1 MAKHGL
7 VDPISEDGRPGKT
20 RYAFLCCD
28 EWEDEFEDETET
40 VAVTKQREVTR
51 ELKGLF
57 DALGNP
63 ATVTEMEDYEEDE
76 TVKTGRKLLVR
87 AAGNRYGVRT
97 DQLTLFLMA
106 GQVAHIAEQAARQA
120 ALDARLSALE
130 IGRAHV

>member
-20 RYAFLCCD
+20 RYAFLCFD

-97 DQLTLFLMA
+97 DQLTLFLMRSEEHTSEL
-106 GQVAHIAEQAARQA
+106 QS
-120 ALDARLSALE
+120 LL
-130 IGRAHV
+130 